1 MKYCRVCK
9 ANYEDQSLVLCPTD
23 KTFLVEDE
31 WIGKTIGGDLFI
43 EACLG
48 HGGMGLVYLGHDL
61 NIGDRVAIKV
71 LKPELVRDERILD
84 RFRREALVGRNFI
97 HPNAVQIHELKSA
110 NGVFYMVM
118 EYAPGQTLSKQLA
131 GRRRFDLTEAC
142 SILEPIGSVLIA
154 AHEQRIIHRDV
165 KPENIV
171 ITVSPTGKY
180 LVKLLDFGIAKLP
193 EVLELSSLEKRAL
206 TAANEIVGTPR
217 YMSPEQAKWPQRD
230 GLTEIDA
237 RTDIYSFALV
247 FYETIAGCHPFD
259 GRSRLESTAITP
271 LHELVPE
278 VPIAFSLAIHRALSW
293 DRADRQESM
302 ADFMNELNEAR
313 TSLSDGPPN
322 QIALDFNPSAS
333 ASETATDSSAPNVS
347 TLNEELGEKPTLPTR
362 KEGVISQHVTSTRNT
377 TYSKE
382 IRSGTIV
389 IRGLVEGEAFYPLR
403 FLRENLQTS
412 DLNLIL
418 SGSFRSLFEPHDCR
432 GQAKWISLKVEQD
445 RVIVHSYP
453 KPILRDEADEIKQVN
468 QLTLTG
474 GPWWFE
480 YWPNGTDYQAAVF
493 TIEVLLS
500 KALHLVLWERGRQ
513 GSKLDLELHYT
524 KKADENQF
532 PDSSLPRL
540 RGVTKG

>member
-1 MKYCRVCK
+1 MKFCSVCK

-23 KTFLVEDE
+23 KTFLTEDE

-48 HGGMGLVYLGHDL
+48 HGGMGLVYLAHDL

-131 GRRRFDLTEAC
+131 GRRRFDLGEAN

-165 KPENIV
+165 KPENII
-171 ITVSPTGKY
+171 ITVSPKGKY

-293 DRADRQESM
+293 DRGDRQESM
-302 ADFMNELNEAR
+302 ADFMKELNEAR
-313 TSLSDGPPN
+313 SSLSDGPPN
-322 QIALDFNPSAS
+322 QIALDFNPSPS
-333 ASETATDSSAPNVS
+333 GSETVTDLSAP
-347 TLNEELGEKPTLPTR
+347 TLDQAAEEKPTLPKR
-362 KEGVISQHVTSTRNT
+362 KEVAISQPVITSRNT
-377 TYSKE
+377 SYSIE
-382 IRSGTIV
+382 IRGNKIV
-389 IRGLVEGEAFYPLR
+389 IRGLVDGESFYPLR
-403 FLRENLQTS
+403 FLRENLPAA
-412 DLNLIL
+412 DLNLIF
-418 SGSFRSLFEPHDCR
+418 SGSFRSLFQPRVCR
-432 GQAKWISLKVEQD
+432 GLTKWISLRIENDGATVQ
-445 RVIVHSYP
+445 SYP
-453 KPILRDEADEIKQVN
+453 KPILRDENDEIRQTNQVVVN
-468 QLTLTG
+468 G
-474 GPWWFE
+474 GSERFE
-480 YWPNGTDYQAAVF
+480 YWPDGDEHQAAVF
-493 TIEVLLS
+493 TIEVQLG
-500 KALHLVLWERGRQ
+500 KALLMVLSEKGRHNPR
-513 GSKLDLELHYT
+513 LALELHYT
-524 KKADENQF
+524 KKAAEEDQRPE
-532 PDSSLPRL
+532 PR
-540 RGVTKG
+540 VHTVSKG